1 MSEMDLN
8 RFETL
13 VAAYGATPSR
23 WPEEERD
30 AAEAFARTD
39 PRARALLAEADSI
52 DALLFAHKAAEPSRT
67 LHAMVIEAAPRKRR
81 LTGRARLWWSGLGIA
96 LAGASGMLAGSAAT
110 AALEPISANVQMY
123 THDEVPA
130 LDYSAD
136 ENAEGVQ

>member
-30 AAEAFARTD
+30 AAEAFARGD
-39 PRARALLAEADSI
+39 PRAAALLAEADSI

-67 LHAMVIEAAPRKRR
+67 LRTMVIEAAPRKRR
-81 LTGRARLWWSGLGIA
+81 LKGRVKMWWTGLGLA

-110 AALEPISANVQMY
+110 AALEPVTANVQLY
-123 THDEVPA
+123 GQDVPA
-130 LDYSAD
+130 LDYSAE
-136 ENAEGVQ
+136 ENAQ

>member
-1 MSEMDLN
+1 MSKMDLT
-8 RFETL
+8 RFEAL
-13 VAAYGATPSR
+13 VAAYGATPNR

-67 LHAMVIEAAPRKRR
+67 LHAMVIEGAPRKKHR
-81 LTGRARLWWSGLGIA
+81 LAGRAKLWWSGLGLA
-96 LAGASGMLAGSAAT
+96 MAGASGMLAGSAAT

-123 THDEVPA
+123 AHEEVPA
-130 LDYSAD
+130 LDYSAE
-136 ENAEGVQ
+136 ENAQ

>member
-39 PRARALLAEADSI
+39 PRAKALLAEADSI

-67 LHAMVIEAAPRKRR
+67 LQAMVIETAPRKPR
-81 LTGRARLWWSGLGIA
+81 LTGRAKMWWTGLGLA

-110 AALEPISANVQMY
+110 AALEPITANIQLY
-123 THDEVPA
+123 SQDVPA
-130 LDYSAD
+130 LDYPAE
-136 ENAEGVQ
+136 ENAQ